1 MRELN
6 TSTIKEVSGGRY
18 RVFTYPVSGP
28 NRPLPKIPKPY
39 KWQPI

>member
-18 RVFTYPVSGP
+18 RGFTFQVEGP
-28 NRPLPKIPKPY
+28 NRPGPRKPKPY
-39 KWQPI
+39 EWPIR